1 MMRFLVHLCF
11 CNPSLLTP
19 KSVFLGQ
26 IYYVFF
32 FFNKIF
38 YYTFFS
44 LFLVVNVV
52 PCLFINYVHW
62 MILEPK
68 YIISSW
74 LSFGISSRSSNGWS
88 SGSQFLFILSKW
100 VCNDWLYL
108 VIYGRQC
115 KELKAS
121 DGCFLYSLRMNYST
135 LVFFFFFF
143 FFFFWSLFINSL

>member
-1 MMRFLVHLCF
+1 M
-11 CNPSLLTP
+11 S
-19 KSVFLGQ
+19 
-26 IYYVFF
+26 FF

-143 FFFFWSLFINSL
+143 FFFFFGPSLLIPYNLIIYVVIDTSIYFNFLFQA